1 MSVSLAS
8 HASGVACVWM
18 DSATTAAS
26 RVLRGQPELQFSDR
40 GFREAGTTTKE
51 PRVPRGHAAR
61 GRTTPRRRR
70 PPEVAGGLQS
80 GGTVVELSV
89 DSDQRFSREYVTQ
102 YARLFEDSPQM
113 RAVRQ
118 LIEATA
124 ATDATV
130 LIRGESGVG
139 KDLVARAI
147 HAASGRHGKPWVKVN
162 CAAIPAEL
170 LEAELFGHE
179 RGAFTGATRRRLGKF
194 EFANGGTLFLDEIG
208 DLPRALQGKLLHVL
222 QDFAFSRVGSHETH
236 VVDVRVA
243 AATNRD
249 LEVAIRTG
257 EFREDLYYRLNV
269 VEVYVPPLRDR
280 RDEIGTLAGRFVERF
295 NAQYHRH
302 VDLGPDM
309 TALLT
314 AYPWPGNV
322 RELENVMRRLVVL
335 ADPAT
340 VRAELLRR
348 VPDSIPP
355 RAHAEGPPMTEV
367 PTHGLK
373 ALARH
378 AALAAE
384 RVAIQ
389 EVLADVRWNRVRAA
403 RVLKVSYKTLLT
415 KMAAY
420 GLGDPPRRETSGRA
434 DARRSGETSG
444 GSGPTSLPAEAG

>member
-1 MSVSLAS
+1 
-8 HASGVACVWM
+8 
-18 DSATTAAS
+18 
-26 RVLRGQPELQFSDR
+26 
-40 GFREAGTTTKE
+40 
-51 PRVPRGHAAR
+51 
-61 GRTTPRRRR
+61 
-70 PPEVAGGLQS
+70 
-80 GGTVVELSV
+80 VVEFSV
-89 DSDQRFSREYVTQ
+89 DPDRRFSHEYVAT
-102 YARLFEDSPQM
+102 YARLFEGSPQM

-147 HAASGRHGKPWVKVN
+147 HAASCRHAKPLVKVN

-208 DLPRALQGKLLHVL
+208 DLPRPLQAKLLHVL
-222 QDFAFSRVGSHETH
+222 QDFALCRVGSHETH

-249 LEVAIRTG
+249 LEVAIGTG

-269 VEVYVPPLRDR
+269 VEVYVPPLRHR
-280 RDEIGTLAGRFVERF
+280 PEEIPTLAGRFVERF

-302 VDLGPDM
+302 VRLAPDM
-309 TALLT
+309 TDLLT
-314 AYPWPGNV
+314 EYPWPGNV

-348 VPDSIPP
+348 VQGSILPPQPD
-355 RAHAEGPPMTEV
+355 AEGPRRTEV
-367 PTHGLK
+367 PVPRGLK
-373 ALARH
+373 ALARD

-384 RVAIQ
+384 RVAIH
-389 EVLADVRWNRVRAA
+389 EVLDDVHWNRVRAA

-415 KMAAY
+415 KIAAY
-420 GLGDPPRRETSGRA
+420 GLGNPPSRETSGRA
-434 DARRSGETSG
+434 VARRSGETSG
-444 GSGPTSLPAEAG
+444 GSGPTSRPAEAG